1 MPEETHDPLPG
12 LIGLR
17 APLRRLQEGWRRQ
30 QRQWQWRCQHALFQA
45 TGQQWGWLRPRDH
58 PHYSLPVV
66 TSHQQL
72 IRTVRLGT
80 PVLAAFMLPG
90 CSQCQAFERVMRRA
104 AASFEPTVHFVV
116 VDCSSCPDL
125 CKSRQISSLP
135 HVELFWSPVEQQ
147 KREREEQ
154 MQRGV
159 AADEVVHNVDVHPFD
174 KVLTL
179 YGVRVF
185 LLDKKAISPLMALHA
200 SPYPPR
206 DIPHF
211 LPEPDSMD

>member
-1 MPEETHDPLPG
+1 
-12 LIGLR
+12 
-17 APLRRLQEGWRRQ
+17 
-30 QRQWQWRCQHALFQA
+30 
-45 TGQQWGWLRPRDH
+45 
-58 PHYSLPVV
+58 
-66 TSHQQL
+66 
-72 IRTVRLGT
+72 
-80 PVLAAFMLPG
+80 
-90 CSQCQAFERVMRRA
+90 
-104 AASFEPTVHFVV
+104 
-116 VDCSSCPDL
+116 
-125 CKSRQISSLP
+125 
-135 HVELFWSPVEQQ
+135 
-147 KREREEQ
+147 